1 MRKWVVPCPI
11 CKGEEPGGLC
21 VRCEGDGWVELRQ
34 GDAREVLKLLR
45 AHPLIE
51 AADPESDEETNGCDA
66 VDALVELRGMLD
78 AALAGAP
85 STLARGV

>member
-1 MRKWVVPCPI
+1 MRKLVVPCPV
-11 CKGEEPGGLC
+11 CRGEEPGGLC
-21 VRCEGDGWVELRQ
+21 VRCEGEGWVELSR

-51 AADPESDEETNGCDA
+51 AADPESDEEINGCDA
-66 VDALVELRGMLD
+66 IDALVELREMLD

-85 STLARGV
+85 AVLAQGV

>member
-1 MRKWVVPCPI
+1 MRKWVVPCPV

-34 GDAREVLKLLR
+34 GDAREVLKLMR

-51 AADPESDEETNGCDA
+51 AADPESDEPISGCDA
-66 VDALVELRGMLD
+66 VDALCELRAMLD

-85 STLARGV
+85 STLARRG